1 MSLEIIHDTYNQF
14 PYSMEMHAYILDYS
28 HSKRQGTLYNCR
40 RIELAPIDRIRTLA
54 QDISN
59 RFLLADGGIISK
71 YTDVREYD
79 GTCNASAIYRI
90 SETNPDIDIDLDL
103 LFQGI
108 ADADTELNPLT
119 MKAGAYLL
127 SGRIRSYNEDHQI
140 KMISMYSPITTLK
153 NRFLFDNGV
162 FHDIS
167 HKVLNLR
174 TTMNVVIIDRTV
186 YLLDMSGETLFNLE
200 RSYKK
205 KSEIAINEIASM
217 NIISDAE
224 VFRNTASAGHNPR
237 RFVAFSQ
244 SKLERLS
251 TKKTREKVA
260 KSFGIALTSDKKFDT
275 SNGENAE
282 KIVKLLCNKAMWDIL
297 EEVPVEVDGSK
308 TWSV

>member
-1 MSLEIIHDTYNQF
+1 MSLEIIRDTYNQF
-14 PYSMEMHAYILDYS
+14 PYSKEMHAYILDYS
-28 HSKRQGTLYNCR
+28 HSIRQGTSYNCR

-59 RFLLADGGIISK
+59 RFLLADGGIINK

-79 GTCNASAIYRI
+79 GTCNASTIYRI
-90 SETNPDIDIDLDL
+90 SETNAEINIDLDL
-103 LFQGI
+103 LLQGV
-108 ADADTELNPLT
+108 ADADTEMNPLA
-119 MKAGAYLL
+119 MKASAYLL
-127 SGRIRSYNEDHQI
+127 SGRISSNNEEHQI

-167 HKVLNLR
+167 RKVLNLR

-205 KSEIAINEIASM
+205 KSEIAINEITSM

-260 KSFGIALTSDKKFDT
+260 KSFGIDLTSDKKFDT

>member
-1 MSLEIIHDTYNQF
+1 M
-14 PYSMEMHAYILDYS
+14 
-28 HSKRQGTLYNCR
+28 
-40 RIELAPIDRIRTLA
+40 
-54 QDISN
+54 
-59 RFLLADGGIISK
+59 
-71 YTDVREYD
+71 
-79 GTCNASAIYRI
+79 
-90 SETNPDIDIDLDL
+90 
-103 LFQGI
+103 
-108 ADADTELNPLT
+108 NPLA
-119 MKAGAYLL
+119 MKASAYLL
-127 SGRIRSYNEDHQI
+127 SGRISSNNEEHQI

-167 HKVLNLR
+167 RKVLNLR

-205 KSEIAINEIASM
+205 KSEIAINEITSM

-260 KSFGIALTSDKKFDT
+260 KSFGIDLTSDKKFDT